1 MHKRMLVTL
10 LVLSTAALMVAAC
23 GDKKCKTD
31 EDCRSGG
38 TDGSKICYE
47 GSCVSLKGESGKA
60 GPPRGGRRKVDPG
73 ATFKVLVDLKINPS
87 KGPAAAPVTVVEFSD
102 YQCPYCGRAAATMD
116 KLTKAFPKAVRV
128 VFMNNPLSFHKQ
140 AQLAAEAAQAVF
152 VLKGNQ
158 TFWKFHDKL
167 FANKRD
173 LGRENLEKWAQELGV
188 DMTKF
193 KAALDKRTY
202 KKMIKDQQ
210 KLATKYGAR
219 GAPGFY
225 INGRYVNGARKLDFF
240 KKQVQGA
247 LDRAQK
253 IMAKGVKPQ
262 DVYAHIMKK
271 AKTRAVY
278 SK

>member
-1 MHKRMLVTL
+1 MFKRMFVI
-10 LVLSTAALMVAAC
+10 LMVLGSAVLMVVAC

-31 EDCRSGG
+31 EDCRSGDK
-38 TDGSKICYE
+38 DGNKICYE
-47 GSCVSLKGESGKA
+47 GRCVSLKGESGKA
-60 GPPRGGRRKVDPG
+60 AAPRGGRREVDPN
-73 ATFKVLVDLKINPS
+73 ATFKVLVDLKKNPS
-87 KGPAAAPVTVVEFSD
+87 KGPAAAPVTVVELSD

-116 KLTKAFPKAVRV
+116 ELVKAFPKAVRL

-152 VLKGNQ
+152 VIKGNRA
-158 TFWKFHDKL
+158 FWKFHDKL
-167 FANKRD
+167 FANKRN

-193 KAALDKRTY
+193 KAALDKRSY
-202 KKMIKDQQ
+202 KKMIQDQM
-210 KLATKYGAR
+210 KLASKYGVR

-225 INGRYVNGARKLDFF
+225 INGRFVNGARKLDFF
-240 KKQVQGA
+240 KQRVQEA
-247 LDRAQK
+247 LERAQK
-253 IMAKGVKPQ
+253 IMVKGVKPQ

-278 SK
+278 K